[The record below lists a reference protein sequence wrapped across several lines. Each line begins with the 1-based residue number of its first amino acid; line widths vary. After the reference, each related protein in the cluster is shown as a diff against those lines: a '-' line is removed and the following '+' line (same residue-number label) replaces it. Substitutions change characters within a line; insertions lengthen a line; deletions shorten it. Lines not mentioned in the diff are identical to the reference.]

1 MAGGLGFCALDR
13 RRDPLVG
20 DEIRGCWEAALV
32 AAPREAGDAPWMPA
46 GFVEMDEALPPGAA
60 GPGPGEPRW
69 SLWGDPEA

>member
-20 DEIRGCWEAALV
+20 DEIRACWEATEVA
-32 AAPREAGDAPWMPA
+32 AAPREGGSAAPWMPA
-46 GFVEMDEALPPGAA
+46 GFVDMDDALPV
-60 GPGPGEPRW
+60 GPDPGEPRW